1 MDGIMK
7 VFYVFAK
14 PLAMLLFW
22 LYGIVGNYGIAII
35 IFTLIVRTILFP
47 LYNSQMKQSAM
58 MTELQPELQKLQ
70 KQYGGD
76 KEKYNQKVM
85 EFYQETGMNPAKGC
99 LPLIIQMPILF
110 GLFAA
115 LRSPLDYYTNNTEA
129 ILAIHQSFLWI
140 QDLSQP
146 DKWIL
151 PILAGITT
159 YFSYEITMNMNPQTA
174 NSMKIMKYIFPLMI
188 VWWGRSFPAGLTLY
202 WFVGTLYM
210 CIQQKVVL
218 SKIKRDR
225 LKREEEKKYREEHP
239 ELFAEEI
246 PEVTE
251 TENKEADEVTDESFE
266 EYDDNYQSVD
276 DYSDFYT
283 EEELQK
289 MNKEKEK
296 EKKHNKHKR
305 R

>member
-1 MDGIMK
+1 MDSIMSI
-7 VFYVFAK
+7 FYIFAK

-22 LYGIVGNYGIAII
+22 LYGLVGDYGIAII

-47 LYNSQMKQSAM
+47 LYNSQMKQSAQ
-58 MTELQPELQKLQ
+58 MTELQPKLQQLQ
-70 KQYGGD
+70 KQYGHD

-99 LPLIIQMPILF
+99 LPLLIQMPILF

-115 LRSPLDYYTNNTEA
+115 LRSPLSYYTEA

-159 YFSYEITMNMNPQTA
+159 FFSYKITSAANPQTA
-174 NSMKIMKYIFPLMI
+174 GTMKVMQYIFPLMI

-218 SKIKRDR
+218 TKLKKDREKRAAQ
-225 LKREEEKKYREEHP
+225 EQYEKEHP
-239 ELFAEEI
+239 ELFIKEE
-246 PEVTE
+246 P
-251 TENKEADEVTDESFE
+251 KEEEKKVIEDDTDAYE
-266 EYDDNYQSVD
+266 EYESID

-283 EEELQK
+283 EEELAR
-289 MNKEKEK
+289 MNKNKGK
-296 EKKHNKHKR
+296 NKKKK
-305 R
+305 

>member
-1 MDGIMK
+1 MDSIMSI
-7 VFYVFAK
+7 FYIFAK

-22 LYGIVGNYGIAII
+22 LYGLVGDYGIAII

-47 LYNSQMKQSAM
+47 LYNSQMKQSAQ
-58 MTELQPELQKLQ
+58 MTELQPKLQQLQ
-70 KQYGGD
+70 KQYGHD

-99 LPLIIQMPILF
+99 LPLLIQMPILF

-115 LRSPLDYYTNNTEA
+115 LRNPLSYYTSNTEA

-159 YFSYEITMNMNPQTA
+159 FFSYKITSAANPQTA
-174 NSMKIMKYIFPLMI
+174 GTMKVMQYIFPLMI

-218 SKIKRDR
+218 TKLKKDREKRAAQ
-225 LKREEEKKYREEHP
+225 EQYEKEHP
-239 ELFAEEI
+239 ELFIKEE
-246 PEVTE
+246 P
-251 TENKEADEVTDESFE
+251 KEEEKTVIEDDTDAYE
-266 EYDDNYQSVD
+266 EYESID

-283 EEELQK
+283 EEELAR
-289 MNKEKEK
+289 MNKNKGK
-296 EKKHNKHKR
+296 NKKKK
-305 R
+305 

>member
-1 MDGIMK
+1 MSGIMK
-7 VFYVFAK
+7 LFYVFAK
-14 PLAMLLFW
+14 PLAIFLFW
-22 LYGIVGNYGIAII
+22 LYGLVGNYGIAII
-35 IFTLIVRTILFP
+35 IFTIVVRTILFP

-58 MTELQPELQKLQ
+58 MSELQPELNKLQ
-70 KQYGGD
+70 KQYGAD

-99 LPLIIQMPILF
+99 LPLLIQMPILF

-115 LRSPLDYYTNNTEA
+115 LRSPLDYYTSNTEA

-159 YFSYEITMNMNPQTA
+159 YFSFKITASANPAAQG
-174 NSMKIMKYIFPLMI
+174 SMKAMQYIFPIMI
-188 VWWGRSFPAGLTLY
+188 VWWGRSFPAGLTIY

-210 CIQQKVVL
+210 CVQQKIVL
-218 SKIKRDR
+218 TKIKKDR
-225 LKREEEKKYREEHP
+225 EKREAQKQYEKEHP
-239 ELFAEEI
+239 ELFVKEE
-246 PEVTE
+246 PVQTPLVE
-251 TENKEADEVTDESFE
+251 EADEDAFDDEEIESF
-266 EYDDNYQSVD
+266 D

-283 EEELQK
+283 EEELEE
-289 MNKEKEK
+289 MEKEK
-296 EKKHNKHKR
+296 AKEKAKAKYKKR
-305 R
+305 K

>member
-1 MDGIMK
+1 MDSIMSI
-7 VFYVFAK
+7 FYIFAK

-22 LYGIVGNYGIAII
+22 LYGLVGDYGIAII

-47 LYNSQMKQSAM
+47 LYNSQMKQSAQ
-58 MTELQPELQKLQ
+58 MTELQPKLQQLQ
-70 KQYGGD
+70 KQYGHD

-99 LPLIIQMPILF
+99 LPLLIQMPIMF

-115 LRSPLDYYTNNTEA
+115 LRSPLSYYTSNTEA

-159 YFSYEITMNMNPQTA
+159 FFSYKITSAANPQTA
-174 NSMKIMKYIFPLMI
+174 GTMKVMQYIFPLMI

-218 SKIKRDR
+218 TKLKKDREKRAAQ
-225 LKREEEKKYREEHP
+225 EQYEKEHP
-239 ELFAEEI
+239 ELFIKEE
-246 PEVTE
+246 P
-251 TENKEADEVTDESFE
+251 KEEEKKVIEDDTDAYE
-266 EYDDNYQSVD
+266 EYESID

-283 EEELQK
+283 EEELAR
-289 MNKEKEK
+289 MNKNKGK
-296 EKKHNKHKR
+296 NKKKK
-305 R
+305 